1 MELKLRN
8 MSGVTVIEI
17 EGEIDLFHA
26 GKLKKLVTTLF
37 EKNVNR
43 VIINM
48 QKVSYIDSSGIGALL
63 HIFSESK
70 KRKLRAPVSRRL
82 LGRGISV
89 ESGNTHKKPPKQDIL
104 ESSPLVAVQKG
115 AGASFHLEVPLAHSA
130 RIRSPSVYRQAM
142 IRRFSSTSRPV

>member
-48 QKVSYIDSSGIGALL
+48 QKITYVDSSGIGALL

-70 KRKLRAPVSRRL
+70 KRNLRIFFSNIHGSVKKVIELTKLTGYFP
-82 LGRGISV
+82 IIDDV
-89 ESGNTHKKPPKQDIL
+89 ED
-104 ESSPLVAVQKG
+104 AV
-115 AGASFHLEVPLAHSA
+115 
-130 RIRSPSVYRQAM
+130 RQFANKE
-142 IRRFSSTSRPV
+142 

>member
-8 MSGVTVIEI
+8 RSGVTVIEI

-70 KRKLRAPVSRRL
+70 KRKLRIFFSNIH
-82 LGRGISV
+82 GSV
-89 ESGNTHKKPPKQDIL
+89 KKVIDLTKLTGYFPIIGDV
-104 ESSPLVAVQKG
+104 EDAVRQ
-115 AGASFHLEVPLAHSA
+115 LAKEG
-130 RIRSPSVYRQAM
+130 
-142 IRRFSSTSRPV
+142 